1 MGVWVGVLLG
11 AGLALWIDLGLR
23 GWGTRRLL
31 EEMQAMAWDLEPF
44 MGLKFNVSLA
54 AGGKSLN

>member
-11 AGLALWIDLGLR
+11 AGLALWIDLGPR

-54 AGGKSLN
+54 TGGKSLG